1 MATARKRRF
10 LLCIRKKGCGDL
22 EVRKVYEQLK
32 DAAAEAEG
40 WVRVVDESGEDYLYP
55 SKYFLALDLPQAAI
69 RALANG
75 RRRSTPRS
83 A

>member
-1 MATARKRRF
+1 MRALAAAYPV
-10 LLCIRKKGCGDL
+10 
-22 EVRKVYEQLK
+22 VRPAFGLYPVDAEEYEQLK

-55 SKYFLALDLPQAAI
+55 SKYFLALDLPQAAM